1 MSIKSALPLPILIAD
16 ANIHTRRLFQN
27 ELRLE
32 GFTNVTTV
40 GTAQELIERTQELK
54 PTIVITSAELP
65 DAPAAAFA
73 KMIRAGCGAIRRS
86 IWASAICALVA
97 NCTAC
102 GTPALSHRALSSIH
116 CWGR

>member
-1 MSIKSALPLPILIAD
+1 MSIKSALPVPILIAD

-54 PTIVITSAELP
+54 PTIVITSALRLSKGTV
-65 DAPAAAFA
+65 A
-73 KMIRAGCGAIRRS
+73 RAMKSAGAS
-86 IWASAICALVA
+86 K
-97 NCTAC
+97 
-102 GTPALSHRALSSIH
+102 
-116 CWGR
+116 

>member
-1 MSIKSALPLPILIAD
+1 MSIKSALPVPILIAD

-32 GFTNVTTV
+32 GFTNVSAV
-40 GTAQELIERTQELK
+40 GTAQELIERTQELR

-73 KMIRAGCGAIRRS
+73 KMIRAGCGAISRTT
-86 IWASAICALVA
+86 AIIATIRQA
-97 NCTAC
+97 
-102 GTPALSHRALSSIH
+102 TPELINKIGRAH
-116 CWGR
+116 V